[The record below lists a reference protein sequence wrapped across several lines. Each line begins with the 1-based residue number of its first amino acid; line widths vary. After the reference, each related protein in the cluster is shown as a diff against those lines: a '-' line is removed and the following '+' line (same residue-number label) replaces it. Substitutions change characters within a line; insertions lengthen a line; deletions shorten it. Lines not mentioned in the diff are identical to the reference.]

1 MDILPLYFLVIFI
14 ILLFLSFQE
23 YSGGYIHPG
32 ILYTICFFQI
42 ILIGFRNE
50 VGPDYGSYRGIF
62 DYSYLNDYSKIFL
75 SNVPFSNT
83 PKLGIEWIYV
93 LMNRVVFD
101 LGLPFYVVTLLVA
114 TISLTLFYTFLI
126 KNSDYPTLLIL
137 IGFIPG
143 MLISTGGQMRQA
155 IAGGI
160 MFYSFIFIKERN
172 LLKYF
177 LCVFLAAGFHT
188 SAWATLPLYWLV
200 RIPLNR
206 FLIFALVLGSMILS
220 PFKIYEQLGVFLNA
234 VAGGTSIS
242 DGVNGYMDEQYARI
256 NGGFGIPEMLMV
268 LYTCFILYFN
278 DKLEEKSPYYEYYR
292 NVTIIGICAFFILRE
307 NPILSSR
314 LVGVFMGFVMLLIA
328 NSMSVVSKIERRF
341 IFSGLLFIVFF
352 NFIIFS
358 IFNAKKANY
367 SIDTYKNFVLPN

>member
-1 MDILPLYFLVIFI
+1 MDILPLYFLIVFLV
-14 ILLFLSFQE
+14 LLFLTFQE
-23 YSGGYIHPG
+23 YSGGYIDPR
-32 ILYTICFFQI
+32 ILYTICFVQI

-50 VGPDYGSYRGIF
+50 VGPDYGSYRGIY
-62 DYSYLNDYSKIFL
+62 DYSYLYDYKSIFL
-75 SNVPFSNT
+75 SNIPFTNS
-83 PKLGIEWIYV
+83 PKLGVEWLYV
-93 LMNRVVFD
+93 LMNRIVYD
-101 LGLPFYVVTLLVA
+101 LGLPFFVVTLLVA
-114 TISLTLFYTFLI
+114 IISLTLVYKFLI
-126 KNSDYPTLLIL
+126 TNSDYPTLLLL

-143 MLISTGGQMRQA
+143 MLISTGGQMRQSV
-155 IAGGI
+155 AGGI
-160 MFYSFIFIKERN
+160 MFYSFIFIKERK

-177 LCVFLAAGFHT
+177 ICVFLAAGFHT

-200 RIPLNR
+200 RIPMNK
-206 FLIFALVLGSMILS
+206 FVIFGLVLVSMILS
-220 PFKIYEQLGVFLNA
+220 PFKIYEQLGVFLNTI
-234 VAGGTSIS
+234 AGGTAIS

-256 NGGFGIPEMLMV
+256 NGGFGIPEILMV
-268 LYTCFILYFN
+268 LYTGFIIYFN

-314 LVGVFMGFVMLLIA
+314 LVGVFMGFVMLLMGNA
-328 NSMSVVSKIERRF
+328 LSVVPKIERRL
-341 IFSGLLFIVFF
+341 IFSGLLFIIFF